1 MELEDYFQTEEF
13 KNLRWC
19 KKLFIRIKIAFI
31 QMIKTF

>member
-13 KNLRWC
+13 KKLKWC
-19 KKLFIRIKIAFI
+19 KKLLIRIKIAFI